1 LYFLII
7 EHLATKINELIR
19 LKTIKMKKFLK
30 YTLAVIVGS
39 VVSIGILTIG
49 FFITVGIIAAST
61 DQEVTVK
68 DNSILVLKLDGPIVE
83 RSADDPFAEIMSQLT
98 GEAVP
103 MGLNRILSSIRKAG
117 RDNRIKGIYLES
129 GMVLGGHAT
138 VEEIRNALLEFKKS
152 GKFVISFAPVYTQK
166 SYYLASVA
174 DRVYLPPAGML
185 NFQGLASQQT
195 FFKNTLEKLGV
206 DVQVFRHGQFKSA
219 IEPFTRTDMS
229 EAAKLQTI
237 TYVQSMWDHITLK
250 VSESR
255 NIAPERLNEIAN
267 QVPMFQTDDFLLTSG
282 LLDDIKYK
290 DQILNE
296 LKDST
301 ETDYSKDLNSIDVKK
316 YANAY
321 VADEKKGIS
330 KNKVAIIYA
339 EGAIDTGQD
348 GINSEDLSRTIRRAR
363 RDSSVK
369 AVVLRINSPGGSG
382 MGSEII
388 WREVKLTS
396 DTKPTIVSMGDLAAS
411 GGYYIAAAA
420 DTIIAH
426 PNTLTGSI
434 GVFGMIPNMKGLFN
448 KIGITT
454 DGVKTNEFS
463 DMPSIA
469 RAFRPEE
476 TEIMQAYIENFYDIF
491 LQRCADGRKTT
502 KKAIDEVGQGR
513 VWSGEN
519 ALNID
524 LVDMLGGIDMAVET
538 AAEKAGI
545 EEDYRV
551 VELPEVL
558 PPFEQLMK
566 DLTGN
571 ASAYIQSLFL
581 GNSEYMQYLKTIE
594 ELKTSYPI
602 QARVPYDITVN

>member
-1 LYFLII
+1 
-7 EHLATKINELIR
+7 
-19 LKTIKMKKFLK
+19 MKKFLK

-49 FFITVGIIAAST
+49 FFIIIGIIAAST
-61 DQEVTVK
+61 EQEVSVR
-68 DNSILVLKLDGPIVE
+68 DNSLLVLKLDGPIVE
-83 RSADDPFAEIMSQLT
+83 RTTDDPLAQIMSEVT
-98 GEAVP
+98 GDAAP
-103 MGLNRILSSIRKAG
+103 IGLNKILSSIKKAG
-117 RDNRIKGIYLES
+117 RDDRIRGIYLES

-138 VEEIRNALLEFKKS
+138 IEEIRNALLEFKET

-166 SYYLASVA
+166 SYYLASAA
-174 DRVYLPPAGML
+174 DKVYLTPAGML
-185 NFQGLASQQT
+185 NFQGLSSQRT
-195 FFKNTLEKLGV
+195 FYKNTLEKLGV

-229 EAAKLQTI
+229 DAAKLQTL

-250 VSESR
+250 ISQSR

-267 QVPMFQTDDFLLTSG
+267 QVPMLQTDDFLLRSG

-290 DQILNE
+290 DQVLNE

-301 ETDYSKDLNSIDVKK
+301 GTDYSKDLNSINLNK
-316 YANAY
+316 YAKVY
-321 VADEKKGIS
+321 VDDGKKGIS
-330 KNKVAIIYA
+330 RNKVAIIYA
-339 EGAIDTGQD
+339 EGGIDSGQG
-348 GINSEDLSRTIRRAR
+348 GINSEDLSRTIRQAR
-363 RDSSVK
+363 RDSSIK

-411 GGYYIAAAA
+411 GGYYIAAPA

-434 GVFGMIPNMKGLFN
+434 GVFGLIPNLKGLYN

-454 DGVKTNEFS
+454 DGIKTNEFS
-463 DMPSIA
+463 DMPA
-469 RAFRPEE
+469 LDRPFRPEE
-476 TEIMQAYIENFYDIF
+476 KEIMQAYIENFYDIF
-491 LQRCADGRKTT
+491 LQRCADGRETSKE
-502 KKAIDEVGQGR
+502 AIDEVGQGR

-519 ALNID
+519 SVKIN
-524 LVDMLGGIDMAVET
+524 LVDILGGIDMAVEI
-538 AAEKAGI
+538 AAEKAGV

-571 ASAYIQSLFL
+571 ASAYIQSIFL

-602 QARVPYDITVN
+602 QARVPYEITVN

>member
-1 LYFLII
+1 
-7 EHLATKINELIR
+7 
-19 LKTIKMKKFLK
+19 MKKFLK

-39 VVSIGILTIG
+39 VVSIAILTIG
-49 FFITVGIIAAST
+49 FFIIIGIIAASA
-61 DQEVTVK
+61 EKEITVK
-68 DNSILVLKLDGPIVE
+68 DNSLLVLKLDGPIVE
-83 RSADDPFAEIMSQLT
+83 RSDDDPFAEIMSDLT
-98 GEAVP
+98 GESAP
-103 MGLNRILSSIRKAG
+103 IGLNRILSSIKKAG
-117 RDNRIKGIYLES
+117 RDDRIKGIYLES
-129 GMVLGGHAT
+129 GMVLGGHASI
-138 VEEIRNALLEFKKS
+138 EEIRNALMEFKKS
-152 GKFVISFAPVYTQK
+152 GKFIISYAPVYTQK

-185 NFQGLASQQT
+185 NFQGLSSQQT
-195 FFKNTLEKLGV
+195 FFKNTLEKVGV
-206 DVQVFRHGQFKSA
+206 DVQVFRHGEFKSA

-229 EAAKLQTI
+229 EAAKLQTR

-255 NIAPERLNEIAN
+255 NVTPEKLNEIAN
-267 QVPMFQTDDFLLTSG
+267 QVPMFQTDEFLLNSG

-290 DQILNE
+290 DQVIAE

-301 ETDYSKDLNSIDVKK
+301 GTDDSKDLNSIEVKK
-316 YANAY
+316 YADAY
-321 VADEKKGIS
+321 VDDGKKGIS

-339 EGAIDTGQD
+339 EGAIDSGQD
-348 GINSEDLSRTIRRAR
+348 GINSEDLSRTIRQAR
-363 RDSSVK
+363 RDTTVK

-396 DTKPTIVSMGDLAAS
+396 DTKPLMVSMSDLAAS
-411 GGYYIAAAA
+411 GGYYIATAA

-463 DMPSIA
+463 DMPSID
-469 RAFRPEE
+469 RSFRPEE
-476 TEIMQAYIENFYDIF
+476 KEIMQAYIENFYDIF
-491 LQRCADGRKTT
+491 LQRCADGRETSKE
-502 KKAIDEVGQGR
+502 AIDEIGQGR

-519 ALNID
+519 AVDIN
-524 LVDMLGGIDMAVET
+524 LVDVLGGIDMAVEM

-545 EEDYRV
+545 KEDYRV

-566 DLTGN
+566 DLGGN

-602 QARVPYDITVN
+602 QARVPYEISVN

>member
-1 LYFLII
+1 
-7 EHLATKINELIR
+7 
-19 LKTIKMKKFLK
+19 MKKFLK

-49 FFITVGIIAAST
+49 FFIMIGIIAASA

-83 RSADDPFAEIMSQLT
+83 RSADDPIAEIMSELT
-98 GEAVP
+98 GEAAP
-103 MGLNRILSSIRKAG
+103 IGLNRILSSIKKAG
-117 RDNRIKGIYLES
+117 RDDRIKGIYLES
-129 GMVLGGHAT
+129 GMVLGGYAT
-138 VEEIRNALLEFKKS
+138 VEEIRNALLEFKTS
-152 GKFVISFAPVYTQK
+152 GKFIISYAPVYTQK

-185 NFQGLASQQT
+185 NFQGLSSQQA
-195 FFKNTLEKLGV
+195 FFKNTLEKLGI

-229 EAAKLQTI
+229 EAAKLQTR
-237 TYVQSMWDHITLK
+237 TYVQSMWDHITLE
-250 VSESR
+250 VSKSR
-255 NIAPERLNEIAN
+255 NVVPERLNEIAN
-267 QVPMFQTDDFLLTSG
+267 QVPMFQTDDFLLKSG

-290 DQILNE
+290 DQVLSE

-321 VADEKKGIS
+321 VADGKKGIS

-339 EGAIDTGQD
+339 EGAIDAGQE
-348 GINSEDLSRTIRRAR
+348 GINSEDLSRTIRQAR

-396 DTKPTIVSMGDLAAS
+396 DTKPLIVSMGDLAAS
-411 GGYYIAAAA
+411 GGYYIAAPA

-454 DGVKTNEFS
+454 DGIKTNEFS
-463 DMPSIA
+463 DMPSLT
-469 RAFRPEE
+469 RSFRPEE
-476 TEIMQAYIENFYDIF
+476 EEIMQAYIENFYDIF
-491 LQRCADGRKTT
+491 LQRCANGRETT
-502 KKAIDEVGQGR
+502 KEAIDEVGQGR

-519 ALNID
+519 ALNIN
-524 LVDMLGGIDMAVET
+524 LVDVLGGIDMAVDM
-538 AAEKAGI
+538 AAEKAGVK
-545 EEDYRV
+545 EDYRV

-594 ELKTSYPI
+594 ELKASYPI
-602 QARVPYDITVN
+602 QARVPYNISVN